1 MHEATRLVTA
11 EELERMPEFRGEL
24 VEGRL
29 VEVSPPNF
37 EHGAVV
43 VRLASLLHT
52 CTRLKALGTIVVE
65 TGFKLA
71 SNPDTVRGPDIA
83 FVSQERLA
91 TMRRRG
97 FVNGPP
103 DLAIEVLLPDDRPGE
118 IRKKIGEYLTRG
130 ASLVVIVDP
139 DEKAVD
145 VHRRGGSVTTLMN
158 LDDVL
163 DLDDVIS
170 GCRCTLKQI
179 FE

>member
-29 VEVSPPNF
+29 VEESPPNF

-43 VRLASLLHT
+43 VRLASLLHA
-52 CTRLKALGTIVVE
+52 CTRPKALGTIVVE

-103 DLAIEVLLPDDRPGE
+103 DLAIEVLSPDDRSGE
-118 IRKKIGEYLTRG
+118 IRKTIGEYLTRG
-130 ASLVVIVDP
+130 ASRVVIVDP
-139 DEKAVD
+139 EERAVHI
-145 VHRRGGSVTTLMN
+145 HRRGASVTTLTH

-163 DLDDVIS
+163 DLDGVIS
-170 GCRCTLKQI
+170 GFRCTLRQI

>member
-43 VRLASLLHT
+43 VRLASLLHA
-52 CTRLKALGTIVVE
+52 CTRSKAIGTIVVE

-91 TMRRRG
+91 TARRRG
-97 FVNGPP
+97 VVNGPP
-103 DLAIEVLLPDDRPGE
+103 DLAIEVLSPDDRPGE

-130 ASLVVIVDP
+130 TSLVVIVDP

-145 VHRRGGSVTTLMN
+145 VHRRGVSVKTLAN
-158 LDDVL
+158 IDDVL
-163 DLDDVIS
+163 DLDEVIS
-170 GCRCTLKQI
+170 GFRCTLRQI